1 MSSQLPESQLDGELR
16 VWGSMVMAPDSALVP
31 VPTQSLHLQTP
42 SPHSVSQLGCCHQ
55 DQPCIEASI
64 LTGVWWGSR
73 TQNLLELGWGFVV
86 GLNLPLPVGGFS
98 GASGAISP
106 PQVSQGYSLQSE
118 ECYLLGA
125 TPCHCSPLLTM
136 VVTAPKVW
144 PRGFPG
150 EPTGWHPSSL
160 LSFFKAQA
168 GLFLEPQGR
177 KKDPNGMG
185 MAQRGMGCGMEEVV
199 PQAVPLGVYV
209 GCSHGPASRGSLSW

>member
-55 DQPCIEASI
+55 DQPCIEAPI

-86 GLNLPLPVGGFS
+86 GLNLPLPVGRFS

-144 PRGFPG
+144 PRGASLESPQG
-150 EPTGWHPSSL
+150 GVPVACSPSSRPRL
-160 LSFFKAQA
+160 ASSWSPKV
-168 GLFLEPQGR
+168 GR
-177 KKDPNGMG
+177 RTPMG
-185 MAQRGMGCGMEEVV
+185 WAWPSG
-199 PQAVPLGVYV
+199 AWGV
-209 GCSHGPASRGSLSW
+209 GWRR